1 MGFFKNT
8 IAGKLGLDK
17 LIDDITGVSS
27 AKDAN
32 RQNIKWQNYW
42 NNKSIELANTA
53 HQREVADLKAAGL
66 NPILSAHTTGS
77 ATPGLT
83 APQVQNEMPG
93 GYLAQAQQVM
103 SIIQGGAQASN
114 LTTNSALQQ
123 AQVAKTNA
131 DTAQTN
137 LNTAIT
143 HQMAPS
149 TINSAKENVK
159 ESIARQKKLHEE
171 TKQIKGG
178 KITEYTGTNPGEII
192 EEAAD
197 GIKRQVNKKSAKDVI
212 NANAWMGHPGLF

>member
-1 MGFFKNT
+1 MGLFKNT
-8 IAGKLGLDK
+8 IGGKLGLDK

-42 NNKSIELANTA
+42 NDKSIELANTA

-103 SIIQGGAQASN
+103 SIIQGGAQAKN
-114 LTTNSALQQ
+114 LSTNSGLQQ
-123 AQVAKTNA
+123 AQIAKTNA

-143 HQMAPS
+143 NQMAPS
-149 TINSAKENVK
+149 TIQSAKENVK
-159 ESIARQKKLHEE
+159 ESIKRQQKLNEE
-171 TKQIKGG
+171 TKAIKGG
-178 KITEYTGTNPGEII
+178 IGSKYLGTEPGKIVKDAATE
-192 EEAAD
+192 
-197 GIKRQVNKKSAKDVI
+197 IKKQANKKGAKDVL
-212 NANAWMGHPGLF
+212 NANAWMGYPGLF